1 MNVQYRKIVSDSV
14 NDREPALDRV
24 QGESASKAAVGIQR
38 PRAILKLNVAAE
50 RNDPIFVQ
58 AVEQNPYN
66 IALYKG
72 GAPLQT
78 PFPK

>member
-1 MNVQYRKIVSDSV
+1 
-14 NDREPALDRV
+14 V
-24 QGESASKAAVGIQR
+24 QGEAASKAAVGIQR

-50 RNDPIFVQ
+50 RNDPVFVQ

-72 GAPLQT
+72 GVPSKMGEAFVNTVPYGSGAQIPLQT
-78 PFPK
+78 PFPN